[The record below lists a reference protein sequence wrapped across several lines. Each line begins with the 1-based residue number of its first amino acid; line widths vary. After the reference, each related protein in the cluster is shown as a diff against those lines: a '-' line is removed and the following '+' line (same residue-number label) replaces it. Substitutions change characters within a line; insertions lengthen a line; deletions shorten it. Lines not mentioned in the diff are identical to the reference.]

1 MKILL
6 IHNFYRSE
14 IPSGENEAFK
24 IEKEILKEKGHI
36 IEEYIRYSD
45 EINSKNL
52 YSKLKVGLLIA
63 WNHFSYKSI
72 LRLVDN
78 FKPDIVHVHNTFPL
92 ISPSIFY
99 AVRKKAAIVLTLY
112 NYRLFCSNAKLLRS
126 GKICTKCP
134 DERSALPAIRYG
146 CYRES
151 RIATIP
157 LALKIAI
164 HRKLN
169 TWKDKVDAFI
179 SLTEFQ
185 KKLMIEY
192 GLPKDKIYVK
202 SIPSS
207 GSNNIIPW
215 KERDNT
221 IIFVGRLSAE
231 KGVVTLVKSWILW
244 GIDAPVLNIVG
255 SGELEDKLKKMAQ
268 KHSMNNINFLGKLTN
283 EDVKERISKAKLMIV
298 PSEWYEPF
306 GKVIIES
313 FSKGT
318 PVAVSNIGYLP
329 NLVTNNHNGF
339 VFKVSNENSLFEKA
353 KKAWTQQDYLE
364 KLSKEAKNTY
374 DQFYT
379 LDNNYERMMSIYK
392 EAIQNHK
399 IQN

>member
-1 MKILL
+1 MKVLL

-14 IPSGENEAFK
+14 IPSGENETFK
-24 IEKEILKEKGHI
+24 TEKKILKEKGHI
-36 IEEYIRYSD
+36 IEEYIRHSD

-52 YSKLKVGLLIA
+52 YSKLKIGLSIA
-63 WNHFSYKSI
+63 WNHFSYKSV

-99 AVRKKAAIVLTLY
+99 AVGKKAAIVLTLH
-112 NYRLFCSNAKLLRS
+112 NYRLFCSNGKLLRS
-126 GKICTKCP
+126 GKICKKCLE
-134 DERSALPAIRYG
+134 ERSVLPAIRYG

-185 KKLMIEY
+185 KKLMIES
-192 GLPKDKIYVK
+192 GLPKDKIYTK
-202 SIPSS
+202 PNASS
-207 GSNNIIPW
+207 SSNTIPW

-221 IIFVGRLSAE
+221 IIFVGRLSEE
-231 KGVVTLVKSWILW
+231 KGVITLIKSWILW
-244 GIDAPVLNIVG
+244 GIEAPVLNIVG
-255 SGELEDKLKKMAQ
+255 NGVLEDKLKKMVQ
-268 KHSMNNINFLGKLTN
+268 KHSVNNINFLGKLTN
-283 EDVKERISKAKLMIV
+283 EDVKEKIGKAKLTIV
-298 PSEWYEPF
+298 PSECYETF
-306 GKVIIES
+306 GKVIVES

-318 PVAVSNIGYLP
+318 PVAVSDIGSFP

-339 VFKVSNENSLFEKA
+339 VFKTCNEHSLFEEV
-353 KKAWTQQDYLE
+353 KKAWRQQNYLE

-374 DQFYT
+374 DKFYT
-379 LDNNYERMMSIYK
+379 LDKNYERTLSIYK
-392 EAIQNHK
+392 KAIQNNK
-399 IQN
+399 I

>member
-6 IHNFYRSE
+6 VHNFYRSE
-14 IPSGENEAFK
+14 IASGENEVFK
-24 IEKEILKEKGHI
+24 AEKKILKEKGHI
-36 IEEYIRYSD
+36 IEEYIRHSD
-45 EINSKNL
+45 EIKSKNL
-52 YSKLKVGLLIA
+52 YSKLKVGLSIA
-63 WNHFSYKSI
+63 WNHSSYKSI
-72 LRLVDN
+72 SKIVDS

-99 AVRKKAAIVLTLY
+99 AIRKRAAIVLTLY

-126 GKICTKCP
+126 GKICKKCL
-134 DERSALPAIRYG
+134 DEQSVLPAIRYG

-185 KKLMIEY
+185 KKLMIEC
-192 GLPKDKIYVK
+192 GLPKDKIYIK
-202 SIPSS
+202 PIPSS
-207 GSNNIIPW
+207 RSNIIPW

-221 IIFVGRLSAE
+221 IIFVARLSEE
-231 KGVVTLVKSWILW
+231 KGSITLVKSWILW
-244 GIDAPVLNIVG
+244 GSEAPVLNIVG
-255 SGELEDKLKKMAQ
+255 SGELEDELKKMAQ
-268 KHSMNNINFLGKLTN
+268 KHSIKNINFLGKLTY
-283 EDVKERISKAKLMIV
+283 EDMKEKIGKAKLTIF
-298 PSEWYEPF
+298 PSEWYETF
-306 GKVIIES
+306 GKVIVDS

-318 PVAVSNIGYLP
+318 PVAVSDIGSLP
-329 NLVTNNHNGF
+329 DLVTNNLNGI
-339 VFKVSNENSLFEKA
+339 VFKTRNEKSLFEEV
-353 KKAWTQQDYLE
+353 KKAWTQQGYLE

-379 LDNNYERMMSIYK
+379 PDKNYERAVSIYK
-392 EAIQNHK
+392 KVIQNHK
-399 IQN
+399 I